1 MSVNSLAATP
11 ASHDNVPLPHRLRV
25 LTFTSLFPNLEQP
38 LHGAFVHARIR
49 ALSRIC
55 DVQVIAPIPWTSDA
69 RWMPERYRTTRP
81 VPAVERDGGL
91 RVLHPRFFTVPKVA
105 KSLDGLFM
113 ARSCRACAM
122 ELGRDFPF
130 DVVDAHWAYPD
141 GVAAALIARDLH
153 RPFSITVRGD
163 DINVFA
169 AERLRRPWIRW
180 ALQQAS
186 LVVAVSEELRRA
198 VVALAGPRTR
208 TVVIPNGVDVERF
221 RPIDRPTARR
231 QLDLDPAAIV
241 LLSVGRL
248 HQSKGY
254 PVLVRAL
261 ARLLPL
267 HPRARLVIVGARDP
281 EADPTPEILAVASE
295 LGVANQVV
303 LTGPQ
308 DPTELVKWYSAADV
322 FCLATTREGSPNV
335 LREALACGLPCV
347 ATPVGGIPELISPD
361 VGELVRGTPT
371 DFTAAID
378 RVLRRSW
385 DPSRLRDAAALR
397 GWDEVAVECHK
408 ALSEVAGSNGVRSQ

>member
-1 MSVNSLAATP
+1 
-11 ASHDNVPLPHRLRV
+11 
-25 LTFTSLFPNLEQP
+25 
-38 LHGAFVHARIR
+38 
-49 ALSRIC
+49 
-55 DVQVIAPIPWTSDA
+55 
-69 RWMPERYRTTRP
+69 
-81 VPAVERDGGL
+81 
-91 RVLHPRFFTVPKVA
+91 
-105 KSLDGLFM
+105 
-113 ARSCRACAM
+113 
-122 ELGRDFPF
+122 
-130 DVVDAHWAYPD
+130 
-141 GVAAALIARDLH
+141 
-153 RPFSITVRGD
+153 
-163 DINVFA
+163 
-169 AERLRRPWIRW
+169 
-180 ALQQAS
+180 
-186 LVVAVSEELRRA
+186 
-198 VVALAGPRTR
+198 
-208 TVVIPNGVDVERF
+208 
-221 RPIDRPTARR
+221 
-231 QLDLDPAAIV
+231 
-241 LLSVGRL
+241 
-248 HQSKGY
+248 
-254 PVLVRAL
+254 
-261 ARLLPL
+261 
-267 HPRARLVIVGARDP
+267 LVIVGARDP